1 MFEILVLWF
10 ISSDHVIHPVSSDAI
25 GCHKQFLSSYLVAW
39 PVHLS
44 GNLVELEPTGRLW
57 ETSLLKLTLFWR
69 IVFLHLSCMRQ
80 QKALKQK
87 KNNLNLWPLAQ
98 PAFIKCIQQIFIVYT
113 TLPFIHF
120 WEDTGSCTVPRY
132 SAKNT
137 CALKTSCFCIYLAP
151 MWIHYLSSY
160 SKLQFTYFLK
170 KCNIKAMKN
179 CTYCGWRG

>member
-1 MFEILVLWF
+1 MTGSFVWQ
-10 ISSDHVIHPVSSDAI
+10 PRRTRT
-25 GCHKQFLSSYLVAW
+25 YW
-39 PVHLS
+39 PFVRNFPAEAHA
-44 GNLVELEPTGRLW
+44 
-57 ETSLLKLTLFWR
+57 LLKNRLPSP
-69 IVFLHLSCMRQ
+69 FLYEATESAQ
-80 QKALKQK
+80 ATKKEK